1 MKPSV
6 VNCMIVFLWTFSF
19 TLAGLPFI
27 YFNNWDQGVRCSFGY
42 LLHDWVYLVCG
53 TTIYSCMAIAVI
65 LYGLILKT
73 ARKVYAKSLKRA
85 SVDPT
90 NERNRKIIKNIR
102 SAKVMGYVTLAL
114 VLNWGP
120 YEVYKIRY
128 GLDMTTDFTFNL
140 STWLVFLGIVNSVV
154 NPFIYAYQR
163 KDFRKGCQK
172 LFGCYRNEGQSGS
185 KTESKSNAGELC
197 RY

>member
-6 VNCMIVFLWTFSF
+6 VNCMITFLWSFSF

-42 LLHDWVYLVCG
+42 LLHDWIYLVSGICE
-53 TTIYSCMAIAVI
+53 YSCMAFSVF

-73 ARKVYAKSLKRA
+73 ARKVYAKSLKKA
-85 SVDPT
+85 SEGPD

-114 VLNWGP
+114 VLSWSP
-120 YEVYKIRY
+120 YKVYQIRY
-128 GLDMTTDFTFNL
+128 GLDMTTDFTFNM
-140 STWLVFLGIVNSVV
+140 SGWLVFLGIFNSAV

-163 KDFRKGCQK
+163 RDFKKGCQK
-172 LFGCYRNEGQSGS
+172 LFGCYRNEGQPGS
-185 KTESKSNAGELC
+185 KVEESS